1 MRAPSEEE
9 LRVMHSQISDPNYRL
24 FADGE
29 WLYAFNGDRFVREA
43 NMYAVFDRLDVTD
56 PSHAFYLGKELMKA
70 TIARGLRK
78 SYRQEGPLDWGL
90 FSFPEPRREDTQ

>member
-1 MRAPSEEE
+1 MTRVRAAA
-9 LRVMHSQISDPNYRL
+9 R
-24 FADGE
+24 
-29 WLYAFNGDRFVREA
+29 WLVWGVLVGVLGVVVVWGLD
-43 NMYAVFDRLDVTD
+43 AVFDQLEVVE

-90 FSFPEPRREDTQ
+90 FSFPEPRREDIS